1 MRTATMILIAAIAL
15 LHFYIAWFEM
25 FAWQTRGP
33 QVFTTFPADLFAQ
46 TVQMAAN
53 QGLYNAFL
61 GAGLVWSLLIKEAR
75 WQMNVAACFLI
86 FVAVAG
92 VFGAATVTI
101 KTLLLQTVPAVAA
114 LILLYQSRKTTIAE

>member
-1 MRTATMILIAAIAL
+1 MILIAAIAL